1 MLLYECTNVTV
12 YLHILLYE
20 GELELWAVRLRLNHF
35 HMNHNTLQHRV
46 AYVRSGLGYFL
57 VHLVYYPVTPF
68 VSLCCKIDGPF
79 YAKPLE
85 KKITNGVRYIKSYST
100 KDALV
105 NICRLKMLN
114 NCSCREHLEK

>member
-20 GELELWAVRLRLNHF
+20 GKLELWAVRLRLNHF

-85 KKITNGVRYIKSYST
+85 KNNKWGKIYQVLQHKRRASKHMQIEDVK
-100 KDALV
+100 
-105 NICRLKMLN
+105 
-114 NCSCREHLEK
+114 